1 MKLVRTSNNT
11 FYRTADGQETY
22 SREYEVGEKTAR
34 DIEDLANEYG
44 QTDDVLRL
52 YDDSNKLIAMA
63 MWPQTGG
70 GYRYCYG
77 KYLSENPAWCV
88 WRSSSKSSKHA
99 ESEIFKRY
107 RWTID
112 GWGNQTPPQ
121 NADRLCSA
129 ANALLE
135 EFIEE
140 NPDVTE
146 EEVQDYSSALWERYC
161 ERDEVDGIK
170 SIWQ

>member
-52 YDDSNKLIAMA
+52 YDDSDKLIAMA

-99 ESEIFKRY
+99 ESEILSDIVGRLMGGVIKHHLR
-107 RWTID
+107 TQID
-112 GWGNQTPPQ
+112 FV
-121 NADRLCSA
+121 
-129 ANALLE
+129 LL
-135 EFIEE
+135 
-140 NPDVTE
+140 
-146 EEVQDYSSALWERYC
+146 QMHYS
-161 ERDEVDGIK
+161 K
-170 SIWQ
+170 SSSKKILM